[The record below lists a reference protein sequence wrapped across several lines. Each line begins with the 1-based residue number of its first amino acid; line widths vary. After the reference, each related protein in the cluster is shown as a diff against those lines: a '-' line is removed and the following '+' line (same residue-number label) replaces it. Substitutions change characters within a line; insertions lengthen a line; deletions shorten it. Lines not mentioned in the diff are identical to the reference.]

1 MAASDGTL
9 RRDIY
14 RIIGWAIILPALVF
28 WPFLSAFPGMALL
41 GEPASAVLTA
51 ANVVLFATGFW
62 GVAPAAAVFWLL
74 LTAAAKARFAAG
86 RSMRA
91 ILIGCY
97 ANLWTALYAIVAFAG
112 R

>member
-1 MAASDGTL
+1 
-9 RRDIY
+9 
-14 RIIGWAIILPALVF
+14 
-28 WPFLSAFPGMALL
+28 MALL
-41 GEPASAVLTA
+41 GETSSAVLTT

-62 GVAPAAAVFWLL
+62 VVAPAAAAFWLL
-74 LTAAAKARFAAG
+74 LTAEAKTRFAAG

-97 ANLWTALYAIVAFAG
+97 ANVWTVLYLITAFAG